1 MCATICVLMLLCV
14 RILLYMCAHT
24 TIYVSSYYYICVL
37 ILLYM
42 CAHTTMCPHT
52 AIYVSSYSYMS
63 VRSIFDDASRTAQ
76 GLKERALSSC
86 LSEEAVPSVHGRAR
100 EGSESERR
108 ERGGSEKAG
117 RDREWREREGRERGG
132 GEREFCD
139 SLYALKSESR
149 LLVVRLRGL
158 AVKFV
163 SVRESA
169 TY

>member
-1 MCATICVLMLLCV
+1 
-14 RILLYMCAHT
+14 
-24 TIYVSSYYYICVL
+24 
-37 ILLYM
+37 
-42 CAHTTMCPHT
+42 
-52 AIYVSSYSYMS
+52 
-63 VRSIFDDASRTAQ
+63 
-76 GLKERALSSC
+76 
-86 LSEEAVPSVHGRAR
+86 VPSVHGRAR

-149 LLVVRLRGL
+149 LLEVRLRAP

-163 SVRESA
+163 SVRESRK
-169 TY
+169 